1 MDIESNNDI
10 LEPKHENP
18 NVEAIDLF
26 DSDNDISEPEPKH
39 ENPPNAEVIDLE
51 TEQKVKDIY
60 VAICVAK
67 EKLEKSP
74 FYSQIVEQME
84 HEEMVE
90 RIESVIATDP
100 RYSRLQLVLYGLGR
114 LNSEHRHM
122 QFAFALLLR
131 DKFKLVNDIEVYDPM
146 HSAVERMAIEAFNC
160 TCLTINEHCK
170 RKVDRPT
177 LFFMPHLPF
186 YLFDNV
192 LKANWGP
199 ANLKKILILGNAFSG
214 FIESSVVES
223 TTQIKYILSRPQ
235 MLCEVPLPGTVRI
248 FIAKI
253 NLDQVYS
260 EAFHGISWHFWN
272 TKKKKPNPCTP
283 PV

>member
-18 NVEAIDLF
+18 NAEAIDLF
-26 DSDNDISEPEPKH
+26 DSEPEPRH

-67 EKLEKSP
+67 EKLDKSP
-74 FYSQIVEQME
+74 FYSQFVEQME

-199 ANLKKILILGNAFSG
+199 ANLKKILILGNTFSD

-235 MLCEVPLPGTVRI
+235 MLCEVPLPGTVRR

-253 NLDQVYS
+253 NLDPVYS

>member
-1 MDIESNNDI
+1 
-10 LEPKHENP
+10 
-18 NVEAIDLF
+18 
-26 DSDNDISEPEPKH
+26 
-39 ENPPNAEVIDLE
+39 
-51 TEQKVKDIY
+51 
-60 VAICVAK
+60 
-67 EKLEKSP
+67 
-74 FYSQIVEQME
+74 
-84 HEEMVE
+84 
-90 RIESVIATDP
+90 
-100 RYSRLQLVLYGLGR
+100 
-114 LNSEHRHM
+114 
-122 QFAFALLLR
+122 
-131 DKFKLVNDIEVYDPM
+131 M

-199 ANLKKILILGNAFSG
+199 ANLKKILILGNTFSD

-235 MLCEVPLPGTVRI
+235 MLCEVPLPGTVRR

-253 NLDQVYS
+253 NLDPVYS